1 MAGPGICI
9 FCLGDTCPSY
19 VHPMFNPVARF
30 GYLLPN
36 VYLCMAD
43 IANPDLFVCVCRTW
57 ICLDITLF
65 YKEQR
70 QPSSGSAWP
79 ACQKNGKSGSLLL
92 GAGCS
97 DTICTEVCI
106 RCDSSTVGCVA

>member
-79 ACQKNGKSGSLLL
+79 ACQKNGKSGPYCWGLDVRTQFAQKFVSAVTAPL
-92 GAGCS
+92 
-97 DTICTEVCI
+97 
-106 RCDSSTVGCVA
+106 